1 MTAQASD
8 DAMRPLHSLLR
19 QRDIVSK
26 LDFFYT
32 HGGAIDVPWR
42 VVNALRQYGTIWN
55 ILETEAAL
63 NGTR

>member
-1 MTAQASD
+1 VTAQASD

-42 VVNALRQYGTIWN
+42 VVNALRQYGTI
-55 ILETEAAL
+55 
-63 NGTR
+63 